1 MRSLPPLSAVRVFE
15 AAARHENFTAAAVE
29 LSVTQAAVS
38 YQVNLLEKRLG
49 VLLFH
54 RQGKRV
60 ALSDVGRRLAEKLS
74 GAFAVMEAAFDAI
87 RKDDAAMLTISTTNT
102 FANEWFAWR
111 LGSFQIANRNL
122 GVRLHADDAPV
133 DFARDE
139 VDLAVRFGA
148 GKWAGLLS
156 ESLLQEVCTPMCS
169 PAFLAAN
176 GGRFAPADLLTLP
189 QISPQDPLWLQ
200 WFRAAGV
207 KVPEGL
213 FRQGVHMDS
222 QAHCGNA
229 AIAGQGV
236 ALLAPFFWQND
247 IAEGRL
253 VCPFPDEVDTGVG
266 YWLVYPDHRRNL
278 PKVRRFREWLLA
290 EISKDKA
297 ALAASFGGK
306 RPAAAKRVA
315 TRPKPDA

>member
-1 MRSLPPLSAVRVFE
+1 MTSLPPLASIRVFE
-15 AAARHENFTAAAVE
+15 AAARHENFTAAAGE

-60 ALSDVGRRLAEKLS
+60 ALSDVGRRLAGKLS

-87 RKDDAAMLTISTTNT
+87 RVDDAAMLTVSTTVT
-102 FANEWFAWR
+102 FANAWFAWR
-111 LGSFQIANRNL
+111 LGSFQMANPIL
-122 GVRLHADDAPV
+122 GVRLHADDTAV
-133 DFARDE
+133 DFSRDE
-139 VDLAVRFGA
+139 ADLAVRSGS
-148 GKWAGLLS
+148 GEWPGLSSELLFKLS
-156 ESLLQEVCTPMCS
+156 VTPMCS
-169 PAFLAAN
+169 PTFMAAN
-176 GGRFAPADLLTLP
+176 GARFDPADLLRLP
-189 QISPQDPLWLQ
+189 QISPQDPLWLR
-200 WFRAAGV
+200 WLHSAGV
-207 KVPEGL
+207 EVPPGL
-213 FRQGVHMDS
+213 VRRGVNMDS

-229 AIAGQGV
+229 AIAGQGI
-236 ALLAPFFWQND
+236 ALLTPFFWRTD

-253 VCPFPDEVDTGVG
+253 VRLFPQEVEDGLG

-297 ALAASFGGK
+297 MLAAS
-306 RPAAAKRVA
+306 V
-315 TRPKPDA
+315 